1 MTKLAFINNDFVNED
16 KAALHLKDLS
26 IQRGYGVFDFFRMVE
41 NEPLFLDDHLDR
53 FHFSAEGLHLPIALS
68 RQEIK
73 RIVEEI
79 ITKNNLPGTGIRL
92 TLTGGYSADGFTL
105 ARPNFMVSQHLFTPP
120 AKEQIEK
127 GIKILSYPHQRQL
140 SSFKTIDYL
149 MAVWLQPLLKE
160 KGYDDILYHQQGTI
174 TECPRSNFFLVTKG
188 DVLVT
193 PATNVLAGI
202 TRKKILDLTNKGL
215 IVEERPIHLNE
226 IKEAKAAFIT
236 STTKQILPVA
246 QIDDVVLPQRKML
259 LELLQLFQRRY
270 SC

>member
-1 MTKLAFINNDFVNED
+1 
-16 KAALHLKDLS
+16 
-26 IQRGYGVFDFFRMVE
+26 
-41 NEPLFLDDHLDR
+41 
-53 FHFSAEGLHLPIALS
+53 
-68 RQEIK
+68 
-73 RIVEEI
+73 
-79 ITKNNLPGTGIRL
+79 
-92 TLTGGYSADGFTL
+92 
-105 ARPNFMVSQHLFTPP
+105 
-120 AKEQIEK
+120 
-127 GIKILSYPHQRQL
+127 
-140 SSFKTIDYL
+140 

-160 KGYDDILYHQQGTI
+160 KGYDDVLYHQQGTI